1 MQFSYLK
8 YIIQWILVYPSSW
21 VNITTVN
28 FRTFSS
34 PPKSS
39 ILFRSHISSLP
50 SSSTLDTTIPFTL
63 KKKIYLFLTVLHLC
77 CYVQAFSSCGDW
89 GLLSSCDAWTSH
101 CGGFSC
107 YGAWAVGCAGFSSCG
122 TWS

>member
-50 SSSTLDTTIPFTL
+50 SSSTLDTTILFIL
-63 KKKIYLFLTVLHLC
+63 KKKDLFIFDC
-77 CYVQAFSSCGDW
+77 AAS
-89 GLLSSCDAWTSH
+89 LLL
-101 CGGFSC
+101 
-107 YGAWAVGCAGFSSCG
+107 CAGFL
-122 TWS
+122 

>member
-77 CYVQAFSSCGDW
+77 CYVRAFSSCGDW
-89 GLLSSCDAWTSH
+89 GLLSGCDAWTSH

-107 YGAWAVGCAGFSSCG
+107 YAAWAVGCAGFSSCG